1 MDKWLPI
8 VLVSPDVLVLW
19 CPGALVLAML
29 LRASVLCATRRGGEC
44 FVAARPLLAM
54 LAVPCAVSILLPCV
68 GRAHGP
74 FPSKRHS
81 PTPVYAQKS
90 IIAIASTLI

>member
-44 FVAARPLLAM
+44 FVAARPLLA
-54 LAVPCAVSILLPCV
+54 ILLPCV
-68 GRAHGP
+68 GRAHRP